1 MHTHAFS
8 HTPGHTREELV
19 QHLPLRSITT
29 PTQVQEDK
37 QSRRDHVTQSEGTAA
52 TAATVSAIFG
62 LSERG
67 FSMRGG
73 KMKSKLTKGSRPFNQ
88 AHFFK

>member
-37 QSRRDHVTQSEGTAA
+37 QSRRDHVTQSEGSKPTPDLVLLLPLHDGRRS
-52 TAATVSAIFG
+52 T
-62 LSERG
+62 LSNQ
-67 FSMRGG
+67 SV
-73 KMKSKLTKGSRPFNQ
+73 KSGHSLD
-88 AHFFK
+88 